1 MSEDISL
8 EDHNKAIQD
17 LQTKLDEAQNTHT
30 KQMAQLAKKQ
40 ESEINKRVA
49 EAVAAAMAQNFP
61 SPLRQ
66 QKLFRPALTPS
77 RTSPL
82 AARTASSASTT
93 VPNNGGMAASTSLA
107 PSTVLQSALDDALRA
122 RAVQQQSQE
131 VDWNKRPP
139 IKATMASVTK
149 LLKDYDIYKRKQGV
163 KSLHECCGIEF
174 LTLLEGVMAVD
185 IPDAA
190 DGDDPLR
197 ALLID
202 TFETPE
208 TFDSRFKAECK
219 ALAMAKGKQA
229 NIEDLQNY
237 LSDFYSLIQGFVDR
251 GQIEDIDDPDFNHTL
266 NLYFMANV
274 EPLEMRNKMQEFR
287 ASTFSAALKRFR
299 KYLNPDIIALVNHTR
314 AQNIAK
320 HAENAPFDYHKSR
333 ETPRKAN
340 IISAIGSPPL
350 FESFECDN
358 CVVNNAPGNHKT
370 KNCIMFPCK
379 RCLLAGKPHE
389 HRQSQCPDLGGYPKE
404 PTPSRKA
411 KSAVARQPPRPITG
425 RLPKSSATH
434 SSPAPRPPTPPK
446 SILSPPNILY
456 VHPSDDDEEYHYSE
470 GMYDDEEPPSDG
482 DTDWSDGNG
491 F

>member
-1 MSEDISL
+1 MGPP
-8 EDHNKAIQD
+8 NQTGRGTGQTRQAIDTACQKQD
-17 LQTKLDEAQNTHT
+17 A
-30 KQMAQLAKKQ
+30 
-40 ESEINKRVA
+40 EINKRVA
-49 EAVAAAMAQNFP
+49 AAVAAALASKFP

-66 QKLFRPALTPS
+66 QNLFRPGITPS
-77 RTSPL
+77 KSSL
-82 AARTASSASTT
+82 MAASISSSASTI
-93 VPNNGGMAASTSLA
+93 VPPIGGLAAST
-107 PSTVLQSALDDALRA
+107 PSVPTTVLQSALDDALRA

-149 LLKDYDIYKRKQGV
+149 LLKDFDIYKRKQGV

-320 HAENAPFDYHKSR
+320 HAENTPFDYQKSR
-333 ETPRKAN
+333 EYPRKAN
-340 IISAIGSPPL
+340 LVSTTGSPPL
-350 FESFECDN
+350 VETFQCDN
-358 CVVNNAPGNHKT
+358 CVVDGVPGNHKT
-370 KNCIMFPCK
+370 KNCIVFPCK
-379 RCLLAGKPHE
+379 RCQAAGKPHE
-389 HRQSQCPDLGGYPKE
+389 HRQFRCPDLGGYLAE
-404 PTPSRKA
+404 PSPPRKA
-411 KSAVARQPPRPITG
+411 RFVARQPRPITG
-425 RLPKSSATH
+425 RLPKPSSTH
-434 SSPAPRPPTPPK
+434 NSPDPPRPTTPPR

-456 VHPSDDDEEYHYSE
+456 VHPNDDDEEYHYSE
-470 GMYDDEEPPSDG
+470 GTYEDEEPPSDG
-482 DTDWSDGNG
+482 DTVWSDGNG